1 MTARFSSIVHAARVL
16 GSLLALSACATTT
29 TVESVKPAEAVP
41 SDTTRTTI
49 AVGKFET
56 PPEIHPASMNK
67 MLATENSTAQKAQ
80 EPDNAFGKSGTRINS
95 KEAQVN
101 VRFAPSVKSASLAV
115 LKAGQAIQVLE
126 TKDSWV
132 RISWLQGV
140 TPRNGWIKKAFV
152 EGN

>member
-1 MTARFSSIVHAARVL
+1 MTARFSSIVHTVL
-16 GSLLALSACATTT
+16 VFGALLALSACATTNT
-29 TVESVKPAEAVP
+29 AEPAKPAETIP
-41 SDTTRTTI
+41 SDTTRTKI

-67 MLATENSTAQKAQ
+67 MLAAEESTAKKTQ
-80 EPDNAFGKSGTRINS
+80 EPDNAFGKFGTRINS

-101 VRFAPSVKSASLAV
+101 IRFAPSAKSAVLAV
-115 LKAGQAIQVLE
+115 LKAGQAIQILE

-132 RISWLQGV
+132 RISWMHGI
-140 TPRNGWIKKAFV
+140 TPRNGWIKKTFV

>member
-1 MTARFSSIVHAARVL
+1 MGAVRNHKIQMAAILVSVL
-16 GSLLALSACATTT
+16 MLGACAATNRA
-29 TVESVKPAEAVP
+29 EPVKSADVIPT
-41 SDTTRTTI
+41 DTTRTTI

-56 PPEIHPASMNK
+56 PPEIHPVSMNK

-80 EPDNAFGKSGTRINS
+80 EPDNAIAKSGTRINS

-101 VRFAPSVKSASLAV
+101 VRFAPSAKSASLAV
-115 LKAGQAIQVLE
+115 LKAGQAIQILE

-132 RISWLQGV
+132 RISWLHGV

-152 EGN
+152 EGY

>member
-1 MTARFSSIVHAARVL
+1 MTARFSSIVHAACVF
-16 GSLLALSACATTT
+16 GSLLALSACATTNS
-29 TVESVKPAEAVP
+29 VESAKPAEAIP

-56 PPEIHPASMNK
+56 PPEIHPASMTK
-67 MLATENSTAQKAQ
+67 MLAAEESSTKNTQ
-80 EPDNAFGKSGTRINS
+80 EQDKAFGKSGTRINS

-101 VRFAPSVKSASLAV
+101 VRFAPSAKSASLAV

-140 TPRNGWIKKAFV
+140 TPRNGWIKKVFV